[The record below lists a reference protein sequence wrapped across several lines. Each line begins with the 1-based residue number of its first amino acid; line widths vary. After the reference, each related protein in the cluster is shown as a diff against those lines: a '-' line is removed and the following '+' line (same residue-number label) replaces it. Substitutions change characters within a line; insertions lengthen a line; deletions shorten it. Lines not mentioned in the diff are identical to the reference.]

1 MPDTLD
7 LHAVRRFTD
16 DLNDRLRRCDNGEG
30 IICNT
35 LEESINHYVQMCR
48 ELRAYINAWARS
60 IFTKQ
65 VPFDPEVE
73 KVLKEEVR
81 HLLKRAKEVAAR
93 GRAMDGY
100 CFILQG
106 LNLLHCHIAD
116 FDYLLE
122 NWVSPQPAIAPAPRV
137 QWTKAAE
144 REISERLQT
153 LPPLPSDW
161 QPTNPEQLAVF
172 RKLKAE

>member
-1 MPDTLD
+1 MEDTLD
-7 LHAVRRFTD
+7 LPAVRRFTS

-30 IICNT
+30 MICNT

-48 ELRAYINAWARS
+48 ELRAYVNEWARS

-73 KVLKEEVR
+73 VVVKDELR
-81 HLLKRAKEVAAR
+81 RLLKRAKEVAAR

-100 CFILQG
+100 CYVLQG
-106 LNLLHCHIAD
+106 LNQLHCHIVD

-122 NWVSPQPAIAPAPRV
+122 NWVSPKPAIAPAPRV
-137 QWTKAAE
+137 RLTKAAE
-144 REISERLQT
+144 HEAGERLKT
-153 LPPLPSDW
+153 LPPLPSEW

-172 RKLKAE
+172 RKLKAD